1 MGVGNRVILMET
13 KWVMNG
19 LWSLCTSSVLVQ
31 LCLQLS
37 TVQTGTSLR
46 SRAVPCCRCN
56 GELTGFGMFK
66 VYSELD
72 HTTCAL
78 GLEHLVF
85 WSSFYLEYWCASSDA
100 PKKTEKLLEV
110 RPIAR
115 RRMHR
120 QLSSLWLVIA
130 GVIYPYNVGMG
141 KWKLCYMERLTSL
154 VVLAQFHPWCDP
166 FYFTG
171 PCWYLFISMCM

>member
-1 MGVGNRVILMET
+1 MET
-13 KWVMNG
+13 KWVMKG

-37 TVQTGTSLR
+37 TVHTGPWLR
-46 SRAVPCCRCN
+46 SRAVPCCIRN
-56 GELTGFGMFK
+56 GELTGFGMFSLFRAWP
-66 VYSELD
+66 YHL
-72 HTTCAL
+72 CARF
-78 GLEHLVF
+78 GVFLVF
-85 WSSFYLEYWCASSDA
+85 WSSFYLEYWCACSDT
-100 PKKTEKLLEV
+100 PQKPEKLLEV

-120 QLSSLWLVIA
+120 QLSSLSLVIA
-130 GVIYPYNVGMG
+130 DVICPYNVGMG
-141 KWKLCYMERLTSL
+141 KQKLRYMECLTSV

-171 PCWYLFISMCM
+171 LCWYLFISMCM